1 MARGDLFSVDLE
13 PFMMQRHVTLLSSLN
28 CKPLCMPLMSL
39 LLAGNAFV
47 IFTDH
52 CPLVTICNKR
62 RLDEVE
68 NTRILRSLIKLMD
81 NNQFTVEY
89 IPDTQIKI
97 VDILLQHS
105 ADSPASN
112 KIDSLNSQQFP
123 INTTRLVQAE
133 KAECSFCLQRLQDVA
148 AEDLEY
154 QLLKNQILQGFPAEK
169 SKLPQALC
177 PYWNVRDDLL
187 ISEDRFILKKLDL

>member
-52 CPLVTICNKR
+52 RPLVTICNKH
-62 RLDEVE
+62 RLDEVA

-81 NNQFTVEY
+81 YQFTVKY

-148 AEDLEY
+148 AEDLEHH
-154 QLLKNQILQGFPAEK
+154 LLKNQILQEFPAEK
-169 SKLPQALC
+169 SKLP
-177 PYWNVRDDLL
+177 
-187 ISEDRFILKKLDL
+187 